1 MNKKNS
7 LPLHILPDTQFL
19 AADEQ
24 IAFGEHFINHRI
36 DFYAIIWFTQDQDIH
51 FIDFEPFP
59 IKKNVVFLLAKN
71 QVHSIPSEV
80 LPNARIIVFSN
91 DFFHSLGE
99 AQLKQ
104 LFLPFENEGIS
115 IPAEMLTYLDNLF
128 SVILAEFHG
137 DAEIS
142 LLSKYT
148 SAFLLILIRLAK
160 HRSLMRSNS
169 DARVIKIL
177 HLVEL
182 HFREHQPVSFYAD
195 QIGLTPKRINEIL
208 KQITAV
214 SISQLCHQLLLVES
228 KRALYTGV
236 LSVKEIAYQ
245 LGFSDQSYFS
255 RFFRKH
261 SGITPEQFRKQFSAT
276 PEGS

>member
-1 MNKKNS
+1 MNKKNH
-7 LPLHILPDTQFL
+7 LPLHILPETQFL
-19 AADEQ
+19 AVDEQ
-24 IAFGEHFINHRI
+24 ISFGEHFINHRI

-51 FIDFEPFP
+51 FIDFEPYP

-71 QVHSIPSEV
+71 QVHSIPSQV
-80 LPNARIIVFSN
+80 LPHARIIVFSN
-91 DFFHSLGE
+91 DFFHSLEE

-115 IPAEMLTYLDNLF
+115 IPGGMVPYLENLF
-128 SVILAEFHG
+128 SLLIAEFQG
-137 DAEIS
+137 DAEMS
-142 LLSKYT
+142 LLIKYT
-148 SAFLLILIRLAK
+148 SAFLLVLRRFAK
-160 HRSLMRSNS
+160 QRSPIIYNNDTRI
-169 DARVIKIL
+169 IKIL
-177 HLVEL
+177 HLIEQ

-208 KQITAV
+208 KDIVNV
-214 SISQLCHQLLLVES
+214 SVSQLCHQLLLVES

-236 LSVKEIAYQ
+236 LSIKEIAYQ

-261 SGITPEQFRKQFSAT
+261 TSSTPEQFRKQFSTTADQF
-276 PEGS
+276 